1 VPLAVLGSSVTD
13 LLHLEVAAALT
24 TAVLGTRVLARA
36 AGRAGSPA
44 TIERVRWFVPGVLLL
59 AAAAGGFW
67 AGAGTGRPAAAAIA
81 LAVLVVTCPV
91 ALALAEPAAALAAV
105 RAARWCGVTG
115 LTPAVLGSARRV
127 TSVLIGAGALA
138 GDPRPDAVARLRRL
152 DLDPVLLTADDADA
166 GEALAA
172 RSGIDAVAAGLPPHE
187 QVAAV
192 RRLQDAGY
200 VVAVVG
206 GAGDAPVLAAA
217 DVGMS
222 LVPAA
227 ADVVRLPAP
236 DLGVAVDLLDLG
248 RRTGAVAR
256 ASSGWAL
263 AVAAPGVALAA
274 GGLLHPTA
282 AVAVVALGAAFVAV
296 RSLTGFHGAHGPLP
310 GPSQPRG

>member
-1 VPLAVLGSSVTD
+1 VLGSSVTE

-36 AGRAGSPA
+36 AGREGSPA
-44 TIERVRWFVPGVLLL
+44 PVEAVPWFVPGVLLL

-67 AGAGTGRPAAAAIA
+67 AGAGTGRPAALAIA
-81 LAVLVVTCPV
+81 LAVLVVACPV
-91 ALALAEPAAALAAV
+91 ALALAEPAAVLAAV
-105 RAARWCGVTG
+105 RAARWRGTGG

-127 TSVLIGAGALA
+127 TSVLVGSGALA
-138 GDPRPDAVARLRRL
+138 GGPRPDAVARLRRL
-152 DLDPVLLTADDADA
+152 DLDPVLLTADPAEA

-172 RSGIDAVAAGLPPHE
+172 RSGIDAVAAGLPPRE

-206 GAGDAPVLAAA
+206 GAGDGAVLAAA

-222 LVPAA
+222 LAPDAPEA
-227 ADVVRLPAP
+227 VRLPSP
-236 DLGVAVDLLDLG
+236 DPDAAVDVLDLA

-256 ASSGWAL
+256 SSSGWAL

-282 AVAVVALGAAFVAV
+282 AVAVVALGAAVVAV
-296 RSLTGFHGAHGPLP
+296 RSLTGFHGAGGPLP
-310 GPSQPRG
+310 GPSHPSG